1 MTSIEDALKEIRAAY
16 KSTLVEDDYII
27 VMKNNDTYEMNSRAT
42 DPNGLNVFAG
52 NITEYQGVPEGVR
65 INKRD
70 LPGKIK
76 KAIKNR
82 VEMEVVS
89 QFSGKDFHDLG
100 YKMSYKGEF
109 SFENETGF
117 KWEKQE
123 VITLDGIDAYTFATT
138 SFPEWKKPV
147 GDKIRIASRHENED
161 IEEEIY
167 TDYLWE
173 WVNGFSTGIKEQL
186 ENKGFIIEED

>member
-76 KAIKNR
+76 KAIQNR

-89 QFSGKDFHDLG
+89 QSSGKDFHDLG
-100 YKMSYKGEF
+100 YKISYKGEF
-109 SFENETGF
+109 SFENENGV
-117 KWEKQE
+117 KGEKQE
-123 VITLDGIDAYTFATT
+123 VITLDGINAYTFAKT

-147 GDKIRIASRHENED
+147 GDKIRIA
-161 IEEEIY
+161 
-167 TDYLWE
+167 
-173 WVNGFSTGIKEQL
+173 
-186 ENKGFIIEED
+186 